1 MLSSPLEL
9 RLSHIS
15 ADQLLS
21 SGNSA
26 YLHSQLLVKHQQQKI
41 WEMETQIQE
50 LEKELVEWRA
60 RGTTAELK
68 SFTVWCT
75 LHDLTV

>member
-9 RLSHIS
+9 RLSRIS

-26 YLHSQLLVKHQQQKI
+26 YLQSQLVIERQQRKI
-41 WEMETQIQE
+41 LEMENQIRV
-50 LEKELVEWRA
+50 LEKDLVEWKT
-60 RGTTAELK
+60 RGASAESNL
-68 SFTVWCT
+68 FIT
-75 LHDLTV
+75 LRKWHII

>member
-9 RLSHIS
+9 RLSRVS

-26 YLHSQLLVKHQQQKI
+26 YLQAQLIIERQQRRI
-41 WEMETQIQE
+41 GEMENQIRG
-50 LEKELVEWRA
+50 LDKELVEWKT
-60 RGTTAELK
+60 RGTTAE
-68 SFTVWCT
+68 
-75 LHDLTV
+75 